1 MAPSEGS
8 QIESSQA
15 KAAERHFPNDN
26 SKSNEPKRAS
36 PRAGCHANAESEQKF
51 RVAVPKERVPSEMY
65 HAANP
70 KRNINEGQIR
80 SERSQAKGPKP
91 TNPCERPFEN
101 DHNRPF
107 PNDSHKRKFECEGS
121 QANISSESQK
131 ANVIMRIS
139 RRSFQANVPS
149 DSFQTTVRT
158 RLFPSGNTHTKVSKR
173 SPRTSFSE

>member
-1 MAPSEGS
+1 MS
-8 QIESSQA
+8 
-15 KAAERHFPNDN
+15 
-26 SKSNEPKRAS
+26 
-36 PRAGCHANAESEQKF
+36 
-51 RVAVPKERVPSEMY
+51 

-80 SERSQAKGPKP
+80 SERAQAKGPKP

-101 DHNRPF
+101 DRNRPF
-107 PNDSHKRKFECEGS
+107 PNDSHKRKFEGESS

-158 RLFPSGNTHTKVSKR
+158 RLFPSGNTHTKVLKRLPRTPFSERSLLSKR
-173 SPRTSFSE
+173 FQTNAASERVQVNVPKRRYPSESCAGKETIERSQTNDSKR